1 MSKQLFANEKV
12 MKQYLGALLCEDE
25 PVDDLEPVAKLLEKI
40 PDDSQQERI
49 HLKPKE
55 QIKAAEKIF
64 DKDLLNAEIE
74 PIVEPIYEAEEV
86 NKAAD
91 DEVTN
96 PVTTTIEKPEPEI
109 VANSQSDYFDGEF
122 QALFFEVAGLTLAVP
137 LKALGGIHQLGEV
150 NHLFGKPKWF
160 KGVMLNREEKLNVV
174 DTARWVMPEKY
185 DDKLEASLDYQY
197 LITLGDSQWG
207 LLAEKLINNITLSK
221 EDVKWR
227 TNKSKRPWL
236 AGVIKEKMCA
246 LIDVDN
252 LNILLE
258 KGLDSR
264 Q

>member
-1 MSKQLFANEKV
+1 MIQTFQNVYHFALFCSLLNYPCLFA
-12 MKQYLGALLCEDE
+12 
-25 PVDDLEPVAKLLEKI
+25 
-40 PDDSQQERI
+40 
-49 HLKPKE
+49 
-55 QIKAAEKIF
+55 
-64 DKDLLNAEIE
+64 
-74 PIVEPIYEAEEV
+74 
-86 NKAAD
+86 
-91 DEVTN
+91 T
-96 PVTTTIEKPEPEI
+96 
-109 VANSQSDYFDGEF
+109 
-122 QALFFEVAGLTLAVP
+122 
-137 LKALGGIHQLGEV
+137 
-150 NHLFGKPKWF
+150 
-160 KGVMLNREEKLNVV
+160 
-174 DTARWVMPEKY
+174 
-185 DDKLEASLDYQY
+185 LDYQY

>member
-25 PVDDLEPVAKLLEKI
+25 PVDNLEPIAKLLEQV
-40 PDDSQQERI
+40 PDSSQQAHI
-49 HLKPKE
+49 HLKSKE
-55 QIKAAEKIF
+55 QIKATEKTF
-64 DKDLLNAEIE
+64 DQDLLS
-74 PIVEPIYEAEEV
+74 VETELMVEAK
-86 NKAAD
+86 KAVD
-91 DEVTN
+91 DEVIKSIYN
-96 PVTTTIEKPEPEI
+96 AIEKPEPQIATNCE
-109 VANSQSDYFDGEF
+109 SDYFDGEF

-174 DTARWVMPEKY
+174 DTACWVMPEKY

-207 LLAEKLINNITLSK
+207 LLAENLINNITLSK
-221 EDVKWR
+221 EDVKWHK
-227 TNKSKRPWL
+227 NKSKRPWL

-252 LNILLE
+252 LYILLE
-258 KGLDSR
+258 KGLDSH
-264 Q
+264 QK

>member
-25 PVDDLEPVAKLLEKI
+25 PVDNLEPVAKLLEQI
-40 PDDSQQERI
+40 PDDSQQHI
-49 HLKPKE
+49 HSKPKE
-55 QIKAAEKIF
+55 QLKAAESTF
-64 DKDLLNAEIE
+64 DNDLLNVEIE
-74 PIVEPIYEAEEV
+74 PIAEPAFETEKVNEVVDEEV
-86 NKAAD
+86 IAPAIA
-91 DEVTN
+91 
-96 PVTTTIEKPEPEI
+96 TIEKPELEI
-109 VANSQSDYFDGEF
+109 VTTSQSDYFDGEF